1 MILRPLEA
9 PATTSDRLVDAW
21 PVIESLERE
30 RYQQSWMI
38 TQPSHAALSG
48 EIAARL
54 APTRVPEV
62 DAATVRAIALHD
74 AGWGP
79 IDAQMIVRSRA
90 RPPEHP
96 GSFLQTALD
105 DFLAAWVLSIEIAQK
120 DNDAGGYIVSRHFWR
135 LAENR
140 LAHGNDKPA
149 ERKKLESFLASEA
162 ARQNTLRAK
171 DSRTGDE
178 LERLTDVLQLCD
190 VISLYICAGVQQK
203 ARLPEYFGTA
213 ATIEGRG
220 ETYHITPPLVGPGA
234 EFSIAA
240 LRYPATRQ
248 ESSREFLVKIE

>member
-1 MILRPLEA
+1 MILRPLE
-9 PATTSDRLVDAW
+9 PPVVTGDQLLDAW
-21 PVIESLERE
+21 PVIENIERE
-30 RYQQSWMI
+30 RYQQCWMI

-54 APTRVPEV
+54 TANGVPEI

-90 RPPEHP
+90 RPPETP
-96 GSFLQTALD
+96 GSFLQTALN

-149 ERKKLESFLASEA
+149 ERNKLENFLTSEA
-162 ARQNTLRAK
+162 ARQKKLNAK
-171 DSRTGDE
+171 DSRTADE
-178 LERLTDVLQLCD
+178 LERLTDLLQLCD

-203 ARLPEYFGTA
+203 ARLPECFGTA

-220 ETYHITPPLVGPGA
+220 ETYHVTPTLVEPGA
-234 EFSIAA
+234 ELSIAA
-240 LRYPATRQ
+240 LRYPATKQ
-248 ESSREFLVKIE
+248 ESSREFLVTIE